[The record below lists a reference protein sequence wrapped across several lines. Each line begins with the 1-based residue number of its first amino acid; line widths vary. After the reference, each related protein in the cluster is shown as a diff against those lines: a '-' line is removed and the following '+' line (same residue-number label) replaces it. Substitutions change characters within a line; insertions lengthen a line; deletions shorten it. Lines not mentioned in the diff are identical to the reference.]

1 MKDVPSACEHMAASK
16 ADVLARE
23 KAGAARRLSIAEMLL
38 LVALGGA
45 TGFYALQPPAPVFD
59 APAVAGD
66 ASAAEEGEEARPRW

>member
-1 MKDVPSACEHMAASK
+1 MKDVPSACDHTAPTR

-23 KAGAARRLSIAEMLL
+23 KAGAARRLSIPEMLL

-45 TGFYALQPPAPVFD
+45 TGFYALQPPPPVFD

-66 ASAAEEGEEARPRW
+66 GSAAEEGDETRPRW